1 MGVFYELSRFVFIKY
16 SLDNGMFNREIIEA
30 NINIA
35 PRQIDSTLPI
45 PKDYIND
52 CVYTLSWFP
61 IYIQLLPLF
70 VPFSLLIMGIL
81 GNIKIKRGIL
91 LFPPFWYQNLAEVKI
106 HLVCLH

>member
-52 CVYTLSWFP
+52 CVYTLSWFS

-91 LFPPFWYQNLAEVKI
+91 LFPHFDIKI
-106 HLVCLH
+106 W

>member
-61 IYIQLLPLF
+61 INIQLLPLF
-70 VPFSLLIMGIL
+70 APFFLLIMKIL
-81 GNIKIKRGIL
+81 GNIKSKRELI
-91 LFPPFWYQNLAEVKI
+91 
-106 HLVCLH
+106 

>member
-1 MGVFYELSRFVFIKY
+1 MGVFYELSRFVPIKY

-35 PRQIDSTLPI
+35 LRQIDSTLPI

-61 IYIQLLPLF
+61 INIQLLPLF
-70 VPFSLLIMGIL
+70 VPFSLLIMRIP
-81 GNIKIKRGIL
+81 GNIKKLKGIDIIPL
-91 LFPPFWYQNLAEVKI
+91 I
-106 HLVCLH
+106 